1 MLLMM
6 LMRTS
11 GRDFAVQGGM
21 NQNTSSFG
29 INAAL
34 STAGGGLHANL
45 LQGIG
50 GQGIGGFGSQI
61 GLHNSALLQ
70 QPLMQSGVSPGAGS
84 VGLQVSTCLLL
95 IFPTRSAAANFL
107 APSLFHNRR

>member
-1 MLLMM
+1 MLM

-11 GRDFAVQGGM
+11 GRDFVVQGGM

-29 INAAL
+29 INTTL
-34 STAGGGLHANL
+34 STAGGGLHTNL

-84 VGLQVSTCLLL
+84 VGLQVSTCIPL
-95 IFPTRSAAANFL
+95 IFPTRSASAIFFT
-107 APSLFHNRR
+107 PSLLHHRR